1 MSHEHHHDHDC
12 NCGHDHR
19 NEEVEVITLTLDDDS
34 ELECAVIGIFPFE
47 EKDYIA
53 LMPLDG
59 DEVDEDASVLLYE
72 YNEVGDDDLELVFI
86 EDEDYFNKVA
96 DEFEALYADEDD
108 E

>member
-12 NCGHDHR
+12 NCGHDHH

-96 DEFEALYADEDD
+96 DEFEALYTDEDD

>member
-12 NCGHDHR
+12 NCGHDHH

-59 DEVDEDASVLLYE
+59 DEVDEDASVILY
-72 YNEVGDDDLELVFI
+72 YKTEVG
-86 EDEDYFNKVA
+86 
-96 DEFEALYADEDD
+96 
-108 E
+108 